1 MTGRWF
7 SPGTPV
13 SSTNKTDHHNKSEVL
28 LKVTLSIIKGNET
41 VLGYIKKKEILC
53 QHSLIN
59 TNFGGNI

>member
-13 SSTNKTDHHNKSEVL
+13 SSTNKTDRHSKTEVL
-28 LKVTLSIIKGNET
+28 LKLALSTIKRNQT